1 MSISVVYNVDKMLL
15 VITYSDQ
22 CTSTEVTSTV
32 YRPIHVT
39 QDHSDLLQA
48 HQTIRS
54 LSQQNDIVG
63 IKEDAVVS
71 IVEMNHLSQRTYIC
85 LTVVSNSLFP
95 ATSSKCRSQFSRDP
109 LLWIMYRILL
119 GSCRGME
126 ALCQK
131 SWLNCRVLRQRNLA
145 RYSLLPCTHYHFQSS
160 DSCAKCHYTV
170 SIFSCDAM
178 QARPMPSC
186 GVCPS
191 VCLSVCRVRGFCRNG
206 WTSSIFF
213 SSSDSHTVLVCLYHT
228 S

>member
-85 LTVVSNSLFP
+85 LTVVSNSLFSGHVQQVP
-95 ATSSKCRSQFSRDP
+95 QSVQQGSAALNYVPNTA
-109 LLWIMYRILL
+109 RIL
-119 GSCRGME
+119 
-126 ALCQK
+126 
-131 SWLNCRVLRQRNLA
+131 
-145 RYSLLPCTHYHFQSS
+145 
-160 DSCAKCHYTV
+160 
-170 SIFSCDAM
+170 
-178 QARPMPSC
+178 
-186 GVCPS
+186 
-191 VCLSVCRVRGFCRNG
+191 
-206 WTSSIFF
+206 
-213 SSSDSHTVLVCLYHT
+213 
-228 S
+228 